1 MHFEFVMY
9 WNGESFVN
17 TQKEISKWT
26 KELPFWLKITFASWK
41 FELNTAFVYCWLLF
55 MSLFDAESECIHFS
69 LNMQCT
75 VRNCKRKIV
84 QKLSQI
90 EWLGKQYAN
99 VQHRWFNGLV
109 SSIVRV
115 WISKMNENAYLK
127 ISHNNFIDTQWR
139 VNGCNAICTQYGFL
153 GLLFLVLR
161 YVRPPL
167 RLTVKSHNQIL
178 SIFLWIRM
186 SSVCCCCETV
196 L

>member
-9 WNGESFVN
+9 WNGESFAN
-17 TQKEISKWT
+17 TQEEISKWT
-26 KELPFWLKITFASWK
+26 KELPFWLKITFASWN

-55 MSLFDAESECIHFS
+55 MSLFDAESECIHFR

-109 SSIVRV
+109 SSPSFVYEFPK
-115 WISKMNENAYLK
+115 WMKMLTWKYLTITLSTHNEESTAVMRFAH
-127 ISHNNFIDTQWR
+127 ST
-139 VNGCNAICTQYGFL
+139 VFL
-153 GLLFLVLR
+153 GCCFLC
-161 YVRPPL
+161 
-167 RLTVKSHNQIL
+167 
-178 SIFLWIRM
+178 FDM
-186 SSVCCCCETV
+186 SGRH
-196 L
+196 

>member
-1 MHFEFVMY
+1 MLPENSNWIRH
-9 WNGESFVN
+9 SFIAGSSLCLSSMRSQSAFISDSICNVRYGIV
-17 TQKEISKWT
+17 KEKNCT
-26 KELPFWLKITFASWK
+26 KIKSNRMTWQTI
-41 FELNTAFVYCWLLF
+41 
-55 MSLFDAESECIHFS
+55 CIH
-69 LNMQCT
+69 T
-75 VRNCKRKIV
+75 
-84 QKLSQI
+84 
-90 EWLGKQYAN
+90 
-99 VQHRWFNGLV
+99 HRWFNGLV

-139 VNGCNAICTQYGFL
+139 VNGSNAICTPYGFL

-186 SSVCCCCETV
+186 SSVCCCCCETV